1 MMVIIDTN
9 VIYSGL
15 KSKRG
20 ASYKLL
26 DFLGKGEI
34 HYGISNALLFEYEDV
49 LKRNQALLKLTD
61 VKLNNFL
68 DGLATLGEPF
78 TSKFLWRPF
87 LKDPKDDHILELA
100 VVARAQT
107 IISYNKSDFKGSDQ
121 FGVTILDP
129 KEYLL
134 ERKLI

>member
-1 MMVIIDTN
+1 MLEFV
-9 VIYSGL
+9 
-15 KSKRG
+15 
-20 ASYKLL
+20 
-26 DFLGKGEI
+26 GKGEI
-34 HYGISNALLFEYEDV
+34 RYGISNALLFEYEDV
-49 LKRNQALLKLTD
+49 LTRNQAVLKLTD
-61 VKLNNFL
+61 VKLNDFL

-87 LKDPKDDHILELA
+87 LKDPKDDHVLELA
-100 VVARAQT
+100 VVARAKM

-121 FGVTILDP
+121 FGVSILDP